1 MNAVKL
7 YQQLEKDFITPALS
21 DDWARYMNPVSDF
34 LTDNFKKR
42 SMGLVCDNS
51 NRITK
56 VYAAVFP
63 SLEVMQSVLDRGE
76 QNALL
81 FVHHPEVW
89 DIRKT
94 ETFLQMD
101 ARLLQQFRESGIS
114 IYNLHVPLDNYGQY
128 STGVSLAKSLGIK
141 SRKPFAHYYGALAG
155 VFGTT
160 SFSSVSDISRRFSRI
175 VGHYTS
181 LYRYGSDEILNGKV
195 AIAAGGGNTIEVLKE
210 VVSED
215 INTFLT
221 GVSLLNDHSR
231 VSHEYAR
238 ANKITILGGTHYS
251 TEKFACI
258 AMCDYFKKLGLPCEF
273 IEDIPVMED
282 M

>member
-42 SMGLVCDNS
+42 SMGLVCANS

-76 QNALL
+76 QNVLL

-155 VFGTT
+155 VLGTT

-195 AIAAGGGNTIEVLKE
+195 AIAAGGGNNIEVLKE

-231 VSHEYAR
+231 ASHEYAR
-238 ANKITILGGTHYS
+238 ANKINILGGTHYS